1 MQIWTCA
8 SLARGSYRM
17 ATQYR
22 YQVLVMLLLGCTV
35 LVQYSYDVRYLLSLR
50 LEKEYEGDTL
60 NDTLR
65 ASQLTLAPNTTSPL
79 LSAPGE
85 EVLTPSGP
93 MFQRINQNDA
103 WVYSAFFDTYKDKN
117 LIRVFGM
124 QPHALQNSVFC
135 HLGFKHE
142 NYTMEGKRTLLQ
154 DNHGYRLRV
163 VSYECDLIDDRR
175 PDLVSITWNTNDSP
189 TNSLRVLYPSS
200 LKRNFTVCYAILYN
214 FTNYKQ
220 IIQSVEFDRILG
232 AEHFFVYNMSISNTT
247 DALLRHYQ
255 RRGLLT
261 VMQWPLPISEIHYQG
276 QVLAINDCVY
286 RNKGVSKYVAIHD
299 TDEIIIPNN
308 HDNWGDLIDQ
318 VNKDYDQQKQS
329 PQSHEKLG
337 TYIVESTFFQDRPNA
352 SVWSAIKQNYS
363 ISDQVERLF
372 ENYSLTVFTDLVRLQ
387 NAFVGGR
394 QKSIVRPEMVLFPD
408 VHTTI
413 THRPSATDVTVRQ
426 SLALV
431 HHQRKYSSSSPTDIV
446 EATSLR
452 FKDKMLPLVNETYSM
467 FFT

>member
-1 MQIWTCA
+1 
-8 SLARGSYRM
+8 
-17 ATQYR
+17 
-22 YQVLVMLLLGCTV
+22 
-35 LVQYSYDVRYLLSLR
+35 
-50 LEKEYEGDTL
+50 
-60 NDTLR
+60 
-65 ASQLTLAPNTTSPL
+65 
-79 LSAPGE
+79 
-85 EVLTPSGP
+85 
-93 MFQRINQNDA
+93 
-103 WVYSAFFDTYKDKN
+103 
-117 LIRVFGM
+117 
-124 QPHALQNSVFC
+124 
-135 HLGFKHE
+135 
-142 NYTMEGKRTLLQ
+142 
-154 DNHGYRLRV
+154 
-163 VSYECDLIDDRR
+163 
-175 PDLVSITWNTNDSP
+175 
-189 TNSLRVLYPSS
+189 
-200 LKRNFTVCYAILYN
+200 
-214 FTNYKQ
+214 
-220 IIQSVEFDRILG
+220 
-232 AEHFFVYNMSISNTT
+232 
-247 DALLRHYQ
+247 
-255 RRGLLT
+255 
-261 VMQWPLPISEIHYQG
+261 SEIHYQG

-318 VNKDYDQQKQS
+318 VNKDYDQQKQN